1 MQTTE
6 NSEKRVVEIQQTKLN
21 SHYRQNSIHTT
32 DKSKLQNIGNPDR
45 KEVKV
50 MPQII
55 LHEWKIIFSG
65 SLLHK
70 TPTPWVRV
78 GI

>member
-1 MQTTE
+1 M
-6 NSEKRVVEIQQTKLN
+6 NKLE
-21 SHYRQNSIHTT
+21 
-32 DKSKLQNIGNPDR
+32 LQNVGNPDR

-55 LHEWKIIFSG
+55 LYEWKIIFSV

-70 TPTPWVRV
+70 TPTPWVQPQKAKAEREKY
-78 GI
+78 

>member
-1 MQTTE
+1 MYVLQTTD

-21 SHYRQNSIHTT
+21 SLYN
-32 DKSKLQNIGNPDR
+32 KSKLQNVGNPDR

-55 LHEWKIIFSG
+55 LYE
-65 SLLHK
+65 
-70 TPTPWVRV
+70 
-78 GI
+78 

>member
-6 NSEKRVVEIQQTKLN
+6 NSEKSVVEIQQTKL
-21 SHYRQNSIHTT
+21 HTT
-32 DKSKLQNIGNPDR
+32 NKSKLQNVGNPDR

-55 LHEWKIIFSG
+55 LYEWKTIISGSLLYEWKIIISG
-65 SLLHK
+65 SLLS
-70 TPTPWVRV
+70 
-78 GI
+78 

>member
-21 SHYRQNSIHTT
+21 SHYKQIKFQNVA
-32 DKSKLQNIGNPDR
+32 DPDR

-55 LHEWKIIFSG
+55 LYEWKIIFSG

-70 TPTPWVRV
+70 TPTPLIYFEYRNMRET
-78 GI
+78 